1 MYLLD
6 TNVLSELVRPRPD
19 ARVVNRLLTLRA
31 SDLFASA
38 VTRYELRYGA
48 CLRKDTARFWAR
60 LQADIL
66 PLVTWLP
73 VTQEI
78 AETGGKIAADLRL
91 QGRSAGDL
99 DPLIGATATAHDLVL
114 VTRNTRHFE
123 CMTGLRLEN
132 WFVEN

>member
-6 TNVLSELVRPRPD
+6 TNVLSEIVRPRPD

-31 SDLFASA
+31 VDLFASA

-60 LQADIL
+60 LQVDIL

-73 VTQEI
+73 VTSEI
-78 AETGGKIAADLRL
+78 AEAGGDISADLRL

-99 DPLIGATATAHDLVL
+99 DPLIAATATAHGLVL

-123 CMTGLRLEN
+123 RVAGLRVEN
-132 WFVEN
+132 WFVES